1 MIKIVDKRCD
11 LCNRVY
17 ENVLDDADNVCKCG
31 GNLQRL
37 FSYNKRMQMLPHWAE
52 HFTHEPVYVEDRE
65 DFDKKCKK
73 YGVYARSLKKPKT
86 RQYFI

>member
-17 ENVLDDADNVCKCG
+17 ENVLNDTDNVCKCG

-37 FSYNKRMQMLPHWAE
+37 FSYNKKVQMLPHWQE
-52 HFTHEPVYVEDRE
+52 HMGNEPVYIEDRQH
-65 DFDKKCKK
+65 FDKECKK
-73 YGVYARSLKKPKT
+73 RGLDTKPLKKPKNT
-86 RQYFI
+86 MYFT